1 MSSKIFSLALMTG
14 LAAGAATGAHAT
26 LVYANNPAPGDAY
39 SNASG
44 SNQGQAIAGSD
55 WYYNNVRNGGTVG
68 ISDANPRSG
77 NASASFSGTAGP
89 GGASYKADIEY
100 LASGVAVGGNYLA
113 SGSLGAFSDFSGMS
127 YDWYRDSAS
136 TNAAGQHP
144 SLRILLDRDGDLST
158 TNDRGGL
165 VFERAY
171 NGGGAVPTDSWVTD
185 VVTGTT
191 FLWNFGL
198 GIGNLANI
206 NATSSP
212 FDATLAEWQAHSPN
226 AVILGF
232 SSGVGSG
239 WGPFVGAVDNISW
252 TIGGVTTMSNFEL
265 ERATVPEPGSL
276 ALLGL
281 ALAGLAV
288 ARRRKGA

>member
-1 MSSKIFSLALMTG
+1 MNVFTRTSSLGLLAT
-14 LAAGAATGAHAT
+14 LAAIT
-26 LVYANNPAPGDAY
+26 LPL
-39 SNASG
+39 
-44 SNQGQAIAGSD
+44 
-55 WYYNNVRNGGTVG
+55 
-68 ISDANPRSG
+68 
-77 NASASFSGTAGP
+77 ASASAQLT
-89 GGASYKADIEY
+89 I
-100 LASGVAVGGNYLA
+100 VRV
-113 SGSLGAFSDFSGMS
+113 
-127 YDWYRDSAS
+127 
-136 TNAAGQHP
+136 
-144 SLRILLDRDGDLST
+144 
-158 TNDRGGL
+158 
-165 VFERAY
+165 
-171 NGGGAVPTDSWVTD
+171 NGGGAAPTDSWVTD

-198 GIGNLANI
+198 GIGNEANI
-206 NATSSP
+206 NATP
-212 FDATLAEWQAHSPN
+212 YAYDATLAEWQAHSPN